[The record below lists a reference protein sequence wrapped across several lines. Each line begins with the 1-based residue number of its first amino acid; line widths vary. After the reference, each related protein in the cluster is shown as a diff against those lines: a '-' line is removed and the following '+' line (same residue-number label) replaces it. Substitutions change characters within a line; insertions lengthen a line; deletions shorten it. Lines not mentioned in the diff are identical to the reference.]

1 VSGGAIGGMEG
12 TGDDALR
19 AEALRLNTRY
29 VNEVVLAWDLCPWAG
44 KAFTAGQVW
53 QRVLLAE
60 APAPEDVLP
69 VLDELDAA
77 SDVAI
82 GLLIFPRLV
91 TRAAAFDAFAERV
104 RRADHARRPDGATS
118 PPSPSFLVAAFH
130 PHSGAPQTFATPPQL
145 VSFVRRTPDPT
156 LQLVRTSV
164 LRRATGEGPRVSD
177 DVTRRNFE
185 TVNARGAAALDA
197 VLREIRR
204 DRDDS
209 YARLGV
215 GRAR

>member
-1 VSGGAIGGMEG
+1 MAEAPPES
-12 TGDDALR
+12 ALR

-29 VNEVVLAWDLCPWAG
+29 VNEVVLAWDLCPWAE
-44 KAFTAGQVW
+44 KAFASGQVR
-53 QRVLLAE
+53 QEVSLAE
-60 APAPEDVLP
+60 APASTDVLP
-69 VLDELDAA
+69 FLDALVA
-77 SDVAI
+77 APEVAI
-82 GLLIFPRLV
+82 GLYILPRFA
-91 TRAAAFDAFAERV
+91 TRPAQFDAFAERV
-104 RRADHARRPDGATS
+104 RRADHARRPDAAAS
-118 PPSPSFLVAAFH
+118 PPAPEFLIAAFH
-130 PHSGAPQTFATPPQL
+130 PDAADMFTTPPQL

-185 TVNARGAAALDA
+185 TVRGRGAEALDA

-204 DRDDS
+204 DRDET

-215 GRAR
+215 R